1 MPTVIAFGA
10 GNVGRGFVG
19 DLFAGA
25 GWDVVFLDVAPAL
38 VDALHADRSYIHET
52 VSTEGVVPR
61 TITGVDAAYSSD
73 QEAVDRLLT
82 DADFITTSVGA
93 RILPLIAP
101 ALAHGLSARWVAG
114 RGPIDILLC
123 ENLHGAAGIVRD
135 LLLEH
140 LEGEDATRLDE
151 RLGLAETSIGRM
163 IPAAPPEPGQP
174 ATLIRVEPYRVLPYD
189 ANALKGPEPQV
200 EGLFPVRDVPFAF
213 YSDRK
218 LFLHNMGHCM
228 CAYLGERRG
237 YEYIW
242 HAIGDPEIRALV
254 RAAMTQS
261 ALALASRYGA
271 DPAALARHIDD
282 LIARFGNRALGD
294 TVERVGRDP
303 IRKLA
308 PEDRILGAYRLAAEQ
323 GSPHSYLSLAAAVG
337 TARLAAESEWSDE
350 RARAHIEDALFG
362 DADESEDRALYR
374 AQLAALEKGFDWAA
388 QTALLDGHARRVGA
402 I

>member
-1 MPTVIAFGA
+1 MPEAP
-10 GNVGRGFVG
+10 
-19 DLFAGA
+19 DS
-25 GWDVVFLDVAPAL
+25 VAEELELARCEEQAVRL
-38 VDALHADRSYIHET
+38 ATA
-52 VSTEGVVPR
+52 R
-61 TITGVDAAYSSD
+61 TTVDAA
-73 QEAVDRLLT
+73 
-82 DADFITTSVGA
+82 
-93 RILPLIAP
+93 
-101 ALAHGLSARWVAG
+101 
-114 RGPIDILLC
+114 
-123 ENLHGAAGIVRD
+123 
-135 LLLEH
+135 
-140 LEGEDATRLDE
+140 RLDE

-213 YSDRK
+213 YSDHK

-261 ALALASRYGA
+261 
-271 DPAALARHIDD
+271 ALARHIDD